1 MTRKTKKILFYIAVV
16 IFIISSFFITLYAQG
31 YKYSLKDGKFY
42 LTGAISVKLNADA
55 KVYLNDE
62 LEGSTSFFGASFGI
76 DRLLPGDYALS
87 MIRDNYSTWKKVVS
101 VQEGLV
107 SDFSHIL
114 ILPITGE
121 EKDQVM
127 TEIENLFIA
136 ALPTPTPSKS
146 LTPRTGTTRT
156 PTPSPT
162 PNLDPYILMG
172 DKLFHNTPTELT
184 QIGSSVLGFKLS
196 ENNKKIMWWTNN
208 EVWVRWLENTDYQPF
223 MQKDQTELITRLSKP
238 ISSALWFR
246 GNDHIV
252 VKMAGATQAYKIL
265 EIDKRGGVNIIDY

>member
-1 MTRKTKKILFYIAVV
+1 MTRKTKKILFYVAVV

-42 LTGAISVKLNADA
+42 LTGAISVKLNTDA

-76 DRLLPGDYALS
+76 DRLLPGEYALS
-87 MIRDNYSTWKKVVS
+87 TIRDNYSTWKKIVT

-107 SDFSHIL
+107 SDFGHIL
-114 ILPITGE
+114 ILPISGDG
-121 EKDQVM
+121 KDQIIL
-127 TEIENLFIA
+127 EIENLFTA
-136 ALPTPTPSKS
+136 AYPTPTKS
-146 LTPRTGTTRT
+146 PTPRPGATRT
-156 PTPSPT
+156 PSPSPT

-172 DKLFHNTPTELT
+172 DKLFYNTPTELT
-184 QIGSSVLGFKLS
+184 QIGSSVAGFKFS

-208 EVWVRWLENTDYQPF
+208 EVWVRWLTDTDYQPF
-223 MQKDQTELITRLSKP
+223 MKKDQTELITRFSKP

-252 VKMAGATQAYKIL
+252 VKMAGANEAYKIL
-265 EIDKRGGVNIIDY
+265 EIDKRGSVNIIDY